1 MNASS
6 FTESVVED
14 AARAWLEAPG
24 HVVLHR
30 LAIATYGV
38 RIGTS
43 ARFVPEVAE

>member
-1 MNASS
+1 MTA
-6 FTESVVED
+6 FTDSVVED
-14 AARAWLEAPG
+14 AARAWLEAPPD

-43 ARFVPEVAE
+43 PRFVAEVAE